1 MLTANMLHNFAKAL
15 ATAFAVV
22 CLASCSWMDEG
33 EDLAG
38 CPTGDFVVQ
47 FVYDY
52 NMQRAD
58 MFRDHVGE
66 VQLYVFDEGGKLV
79 TQRTANDAKAI
90 GDRNNRFNI
99 TLRAAST
106 PGAADLVAG
115 QKYRFV
121 AVGGQKAGAIVPT
134 AATLPAYD
142 TERAHYRQSLVAPGS
157 SAADYTIALDRS
169 TTLDA
174 YGRHSVSTAAPLDTL
189 WHTLGALRN
198 GVESTNTQYGWT
210 TDSLVTIRPNIAD
223 SINVVRY
230 QPQDTLTLSLIRDT
244 KHLHVSLN
252 ELDGTGTLNAD
263 DYDVFITDANGRLDI
278 SNTVLADEPLVY
290 RPYYQRTTDDTN
302 QSGLLSPVAHYDLMF
317 NRVMYNDEMANDAR
331 LCIVRKSDGEMVANM
346 SLPRVLTD
354 NGAYSQSLNLKPQGY
369 LDREY
374 NYFLIFFLKNGSWE
388 EPELWIA
395 TDIHI
400 LAWAVRRQEV
410 EIGH

>member
-1 MLTANMLHNFAKAL
+1 MLTANMLHNFAKTL

-99 TLRAAST
+99 TLRAANT

-115 QKYRFV
+115 HKYRFV
-121 AVGGQKAGAIVPT
+121 AVAGQKPGAIIPT
-134 AATLPAYD
+134 SASLPAYD

-157 SAADYTIALDRS
+157 NADAFTIALDR
-169 TTLDA
+169 TTALDA

-210 TDSLVTIRPNIAD
+210 TDSLVTIRPNIVD
-223 SINVVRY
+223 SINVVRN
-230 QPQDTLTLSLIRDT
+230 QPGDTLTLSLVRDT

-252 ELDGTGTLNAD
+252 ELDGAGTLNAD
-263 DYDVFITDANGRLDI
+263 DYDIFITDANGRLDI
-278 SNTVLADEPLVY
+278 HNTVLADESLVY
-290 RPYYQRTTDDTN
+290 RPYYQRTTNNQN

-317 NRVMYNDEMANDAR
+317 NRLMFDDDSE
-331 LCIVRKSDGEMVANM
+331 KSAKLHIRNAETGETIAYIN
-346 SLPRVLTD
+346 LP
-354 NGAYSQSLNLKPQGY
+354 YM
-369 LDREY
+369 
-374 NYFLIFFLKNGSWE
+374 
-388 EPELWIA
+388 
-395 TDIHI
+395 
-400 LAWAVRRQEV
+400 LAE
-410 EIGH
+410 

>member
-1 MLTANMLHNFAKAL
+1 MSLTKTLCRCLHAACLAVALASLTACA
-15 ATAFAVV
+15 
-22 CLASCSWMDEG
+22 WMDEG
-33 EDLAG
+33 EDLTG

-66 VQLYVFDEGGKLV
+66 VNLYVYDEAGKLV
-79 TQRTANDAKAI
+79 TQRTVSDPKVI

-99 TLRAAST
+99 TLRAANT

-121 AVGGQKAGAIVPT
+121 AVAGQKPGAIIPT
-134 AATLPAYD
+134 SASLPAYD
-142 TERAHYRQSLVAPGS
+142 TERAHYRQTLVTPGS
-157 SAADYTIALDRS
+157 SADAYTIALDRS
-169 TTLDA
+169 TALDS
-174 YGRHSVSTAAPLDTL
+174 YGHHSVSNAAPLDTL
-189 WHTLGALRN
+189 WHTLGYLPT
-198 GVESTNTQYGWT
+198 GVHSTNTAKGWET
-210 TDSLVTIRPNIAD
+210 EQFVTIRPNIVD
-223 SINVVRY
+223 SINVVRN
-230 QPQDTLTLSLIRDT
+230 QPEDTLTLSLIRDT

-252 ELDGTGTLNAD
+252 ELDGAGTLNAA
-263 DYDVFITDANGRLDI
+263 DYDIFIADKNGRLDI
-278 SNTVLADEPLVY
+278 NNTVLSDDQLVY
-290 RPYYQRTTDDTN
+290 RPYNQRTTTN
-302 QSGLLSPVAHYDLMF
+302 NDQSGLLTPVAHYDLMF
-317 NRVMYNDEMANDAR
+317 NRVMFNDAMADDAR

-354 NGAYSQSLNLKPQGY
+354 NGAYNQSFNLKPQGY

-388 EPELWIA
+388 DPELWIA
-395 TDIHI
+395 TDINV

-410 EIGH
+410 NFE